1 MKKILSFLLA
11 LGMLFSFSMTA
22 FADASGNMYNFNCE
36 NLNYIVEYI
45 MDDSTVTEKITIY
58 EKGNTPI
65 LLEKIVT
72 SDGTIT
78 VYQNGIQTVTLTGGN
93 YAQYVSVSQ
102 GHEPQLLTGSHND
115 STSTY
120 ATYPCGYNQAH
131 SYVSRNQ
138 YTVTILTNATA
149 ASITAALVGLL
160 MSPVASATLSII
172 TALSQ
177 QAIDKGADYIDVSET
192 KYFVH
197 GAYANDMN
205 CYHALYTYY
214 NLTNTGSKSVIGNK
228 WVYTQELV

>member
-36 NLNYIVEYI
+36 NLNYTVEYI

-93 YAQYVSVSQ
+93 
-102 GHEPQLLTGSHND
+102 
-115 STSTY
+115 
-120 ATYPCGYNQAH
+120 
-131 SYVSRNQ
+131 
-138 YTVTILTNATA
+138 
-149 ASITAALVGLL
+149 
-160 MSPVASATLSII
+160 
-172 TALSQ
+172 
-177 QAIDKGADYIDVSET
+177 
-192 KYFVH
+192 
-197 GAYANDMN
+197 
-205 CYHALYTYY
+205 
-214 NLTNTGSKSVIGNK
+214 
-228 WVYTQELV
+228 

>member
-1 MKKILSFLLA
+1 
-11 LGMLFSFSMTA
+11 MTA

-115 STSTY
+115 STST
-120 ATYPCGYNQAH
+120 QAGA
-131 SYVSRNQ
+131 SGEQKEVSGERR
-138 YTVTILTNATA
+138 
-149 ASITAALVGLL
+149 
-160 MSPVASATLSII
+160 
-172 TALSQ
+172 
-177 QAIDKGADYIDVSET
+177 ET
-192 KYFVH
+192 KAH
-197 GAYANDMN
+197 PPSLQSGRHD
-205 CYHALYTYY
+205 
-214 NLTNTGSKSVIGNK
+214 
-228 WVYTQELV
+228 